1 MGYFLNPGIPG
12 LIDYTR
18 GQVVWD
24 DVQKSSIEIWNS
36 AYTGD
41 SMTVAIDLLTLMAEE
56 QDAISV
62 NLSDMITY
70 AAEWINGVIFSGNE
84 LTDAS
89 IAEFQ
94 QTMKDTMH
102 VEDILKVYNDAY
114 KRFEERS
121 FGA

>member
-1 MGYFLNPGIPG
+1 
-12 LIDYTR
+12 
-18 GQVVWD
+18 
-24 DVQKSSIEIWNS
+24 
-36 AYTGD
+36 
-41 SMTVAIDLLTLMAEE
+41 MTVAIDSLTLTAEE

-70 AAEWINGVIFSGNE
+70 ANEWINGVIFSGNA

-89 IAEFQ
+89 IEEFQ
-94 QTMKDTMH
+94 KTMKDTMH

-114 KRFEERS
+114 ERFENRS